1 MAQAERIITAFRE
14 LMSRGLPP
22 KSTNPVRGAH
32 AEFVA
37 ALAGNAPHP
46 IHSALG
52 PTDLD
57 GRDDHLQKVLAALH
71 VYVAA
76 LTADLAQNIPAASV
90 DRLYLDQ
97 LFEQFSSDALRVTAV
112 SGMGK
117 LLQHNDLRRALEGRQ
132 DPQQVLSWEN
142 SYRRAFAKA

>member
-1 MAQAERIITAFRE
+1 MAQAEHITTAIRE
-14 LMSRGLPP
+14 LMSRGQPP
-22 KSTNPVRGAH
+22 KSTNPVRAAH

-46 IHSALG
+46 IHSALD

-57 GRDDHLQKVLAALH
+57 GRASHLQRVLAALH

-76 LTADLAQNIPAASV
+76 ITADLAQNIPAGSV

-97 LFEQFSSDALRVTAV
+97 LFEQFSSDALRVI
-112 SGMGK
+112 
-117 LLQHNDLRRALEGRQ
+117 HNAAAEMRVHQNWRAL
-132 DPQQVLSWEN
+132 
-142 SYRRAFAKA
+142 

>member
-1 MAQAERIITAFRE
+1 MAQVDSITTAIRE
-14 LMSRGLPP
+14 LMSRGQPP
-22 KSTNPVRGAH
+22 KSTNPVRAAH
-32 AEFVA
+32 AEFVS

-97 LFEQFSSDALRVTAV
+97 LFEQFSSDALRVIRNAAAE
-112 SGMGK
+112 
-117 LLQHNDLRRALEGRQ
+117 LRVRENWRAL
-132 DPQQVLSWEN
+132 
-142 SYRRAFAKA
+142 